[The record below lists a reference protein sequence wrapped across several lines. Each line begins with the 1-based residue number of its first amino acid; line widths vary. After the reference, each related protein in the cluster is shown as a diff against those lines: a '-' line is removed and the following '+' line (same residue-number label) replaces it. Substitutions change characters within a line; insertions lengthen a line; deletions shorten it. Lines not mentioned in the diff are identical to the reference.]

1 MKSVFTMQLICFRV
15 YSMIPINIMTYFY
28 LQGLLKEKNIEVT
41 TFKLQRL
48 CLMENKIQR
57 LINFLRK
64 KMEQSPLEVANFLF
78 YTISN
83 VFPLIL
89 NSFIFN
95 QILTNVKG
103 FHVET
108 EHVLTQLVL
117 IPATVKLSG
126 RASTV
131 KQVNVIYGYLV
142 KTMVIG

>member
-64 KMEQSPLEVANFLF
+64 KMEQSPLEVANFF
-78 YTISN
+78 
-83 VFPLIL
+83 
-89 NSFIFN
+89 
-95 QILTNVKG
+95 
-103 FHVET
+103 
-108 EHVLTQLVL
+108 
-117 IPATVKLSG
+117 
-126 RASTV
+126 
-131 KQVNVIYGYLV
+131 
-142 KTMVIG
+142 

>member
-1 MKSVFTMQLICFRV
+1 MKSVFTMQFICSRV
-15 YSMIPINIMTYFY
+15 YSMIPITIMTYFY

-64 KMEQSPLEVANFLF
+64 KMEQSPLEVANFF
-78 YTISN
+78 NTISN

-95 QILTNVKG
+95 
-103 FHVET
+103 
-108 EHVLTQLVL
+108 
-117 IPATVKLSG
+117 
-126 RASTV
+126 
-131 KQVNVIYGYLV
+131 
-142 KTMVIG
+142 

>member
-1 MKSVFTMQLICFRV
+1 MKSVFNHAAYLFQSLQ
-15 YSMIPINIMTYFY
+15 YDPYYYFY

-89 NSFIFN
+89 NSSIFN